1 MAQDYVGK
9 TAVITGAGNGLGRA
23 LAAELVRRNCRIVLI
38 DVDPHTLAVVTGE
51 FSKLGASITRHCAD
65 VSSESAMK
73 QVAADVLESH
83 GQVHLLINNAGISIS
98 SPFQRTDSAAFEHVI
113 RVNFFGV
120 VNTCRAFLCI
130 SGLSKGA
137 PTF

>member
-1 MAQDYVGK
+1 MVL
-9 TAVITGAGNGLGRA
+9 V
-23 LAAELVRRNCRIVLI
+23 EPFVRRNCQTVLI
-38 DVDPHTLAVVTGE
+38 DVDPHRLAVVAGE
-51 FSKLGASITRHCAD
+51 FSRLGRSITQHCAD
-65 VSSESAMK
+65 VSCESAMK
-73 QVAADVLESH
+73 QVAEAVLRSH